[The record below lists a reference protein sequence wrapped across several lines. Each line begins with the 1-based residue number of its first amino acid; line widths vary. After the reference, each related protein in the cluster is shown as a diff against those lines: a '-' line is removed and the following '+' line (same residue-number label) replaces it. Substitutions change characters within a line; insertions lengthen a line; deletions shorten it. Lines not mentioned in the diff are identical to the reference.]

1 MKSSGLVRRWSALG
15 ASTAVLAAMVTGLM
29 ATPSQAAT
37 ASTAAKAA
45 TATAAKPKP
54 RFSPSVS
61 LTTPKASPGDYSGS
75 CPVKISFSS
84 KIKVKLKGKTEV
96 AYRWLHGDGSKSKVK
111 VVKLSGKGTKS
122 FTVRQSITFKGEVK
136 GWEAIQVLGPRKVT
150 SKKGYFSVD
159 CGKDSGR
166 DHDKDGDY
174 GRPGDKSVSVNA
186 WANPDSYAGP
196 CTPGDKI
203 DFHGVIKVGS
213 PRWVY
218 YRWVLNGK
226 VVERDRIKVW
236 NSRKVGFGFS
246 PRESHRGWAEL
257 QVGTRGDWAGD
268 RAYYKVWC
276 KSEAPATRVSV
287 STPTT
292 GTNHN
297 TCAVGANATISATGR
312 GRVEW
317 VWSVNGKSV
326 AKGDTYFS
334 GADRKLVELPEQ
346 ALSGDATKGGTVS
359 IHVTGP
365 NNNDS
370 ASQSYAACQKQETP
384 AKSVKVSLEA
394 VTDQSTCKNGSGA
407 TMKVTATVTADG
419 AAKGV
424 VVQLWSEV
432 GGFSHNATV
441 DFAAAGTQTV
451 SWSLPAKG
459 TNGVHAKATLAN
471 GASSSD
477 LRTYG
482 DHCPKV
488 EDKPATEDTP
498 AEDAKA

>member
-37 ASTAAKAA
+37 TSTAAKAA

-75 CPVKISFSS
+75 CPVKINFSS

-226 VVERDRIKVW
+226 VVERDKIKVW

-257 QVGTRGDWAGD
+257 QVSTRGDWAGD

-326 AKGDTYFS
+326 AKGDSYFS

-370 ASQSYAACQKQETP
+370 ASQSYAACQKAEP
-384 AKSVKVSLEA
+384 
-394 VTDQSTCKNGSGA
+394 
-407 TMKVTATVTADG
+407 KVTVSGVSVVGQRNEMCADKRGPGVDFSATLHSTGPTTVKYHWLVNGKKDGPELERQVDGSMNVTWGIGGTHG
-419 AAKGV
+419 ASVTSGSIELV
-424 VVQLWSEV
+424 VTSPNSVSS
-432 GGFSHNATV
+432 GSTAFNATCPP
-441 DFAAAGTQTV
+441 AADDKQEKKEEAG
-451 SWSLPAKG
+451 A
-459 TNGVHAKATLAN
+459 
-471 GASSSD
+471 
-477 LRTYG
+477 
-482 DHCPKV
+482 
-488 EDKPATEDTP
+488 
-498 AEDAKA
+498 